1 MKTMKTTNR
10 NRRRAWLAAGLLALV
25 PWTAQAA
32 GGKAHEHGVV
42 KLDIAIDGNRI
53 SIAMESP
60 LDNLVGFE
68 RAPRTPAE
76 QRRVDDAVARLRD
89 AGRLFRIDAAAG
101 CRLAGATL
109 EAPVLGIGAQA
120 GAAAKDGHGDLDA
133 DIAFEC
139 RDAARAARIDLAP
152 LLQAFPGMQRIDVQ
166 LATPQGQSKETVKR
180 GAGTEVRLA
189 KR

>member
-1 MKTMKTTNR
+1 MKTMNR
-10 NRRRAWLAAGLLALV
+10 KHPHAWLAFCLAALT
-25 PWTAQAA
+25 PWAAQAA
-32 GGKAHEHGVV
+32 NGKAHEHGVV
-42 KLDIAIDGNRI
+42 KLDIAIDGNRL

-68 RAPRTPAE
+68 RAPRNPAE

-89 AGRLFRIDAAAG
+89 AGRLFDIDAAAG
-101 CRLAGATL
+101 CRLAGVTL
-109 EAPVLGIGAQA
+109 EAPILGVGA
-120 GAAAKDGHGDLDA
+120 GAAAPKDGHGDLDA

-139 RDAARAARIDLAP
+139 RDTARATRIDIAP
-152 LLQAFPGMQRIDVQ
+152 LLRAFPGMQRIDVQ
-166 LATPQGQSKETVKR
+166 LATPWGQSKETVKR